1 MAVHKQCQSESA
13 CCTLRDL
20 LEMFIAKFQGIV
32 GHLSKQ
38 NYHSYSV
45 ILQAVLR
52 LQEQTY
58 MKLCDVH
65 RYIPSARMQYEY
77 PGTYQA
83 SDAQS
88 CSADSNLLIHDEA
101 DLYNDPY
108 ADPYEDNP
116 DSPHGRCPAEEA
128 EAQSQQAVGTASDT
142 ESGDGDSS
150 EATGG
155 KALKAEASKE
165 SREGPGDGLPEQ
177 SVGTDV
183 KR

>member
-1 MAVHKQCQSESA
+1 
-13 CCTLRDL
+13 
-20 LEMFIAKFQGIV
+20 
-32 GHLSKQ
+32 
-38 NYHSYSV
+38 
-45 ILQAVLR
+45 
-52 LQEQTY
+52 
-58 MKLCDVH
+58 MKLCDVY

-88 CSADSNLLIHDEA
+88 CSADSNLLIHEEA

-116 DSPHGRCPAEEA
+116 DSPHGCCPAEKA
-128 EAQSQQAVGTASDT
+128 KAQSQPAAGADSDT
-142 ESGDGDSS
+142 NSAGDDSS
-150 EATGG
+150 GTVADEE
-155 KALKAEASKE
+155 LKAEASQEGKDR
-165 SREGPGDGLPEQ
+165 SRDGLPEQ

>member
-1 MAVHKQCQSESA
+1 
-13 CCTLRDL
+13 
-20 LEMFIAKFQGIV
+20 
-32 GHLSKQ
+32 
-38 NYHSYSV
+38 
-45 ILQAVLR
+45 
-52 LQEQTY
+52 
-58 MKLCDVH
+58 
-65 RYIPSARMQYEY
+65 MQYEY

-88 CSADSNLLIHDEA
+88 CAADSNLLIHEEA

-128 EAQSQQAVGTASDT
+128 EAQSQQAARTASDT
-142 ESGDGDSS
+142 DSAGGDSS
-150 EATGG
+150 EAVGDE
-155 KALKAEASKE
+155 ALKTEASQE
-165 SREGPGDGLPEQ
+165 SKEGPGDGLPEQ

>member
-1 MAVHKQCQSESA
+1 
-13 CCTLRDL
+13 
-20 LEMFIAKFQGIV
+20 
-32 GHLSKQ
+32 
-38 NYHSYSV
+38 
-45 ILQAVLR
+45 
-52 LQEQTY
+52 
-58 MKLCDVH
+58 
-65 RYIPSARMQYEY
+65 MQYEY

-88 CSADSNLLIHDEA
+88 CSADSNLLIHEEA

-128 EAQSQQAVGTASDT
+128 EAQSQQAAVSASETDPVG
-142 ESGDGDSS
+142 GDSS
-150 EATGG
+150 EAVGG
-155 KALKAEASKE
+155 GAPEAEASKK
-165 SREGPGDGLPEQ
+165 SKEGPGDGLPEQ